1 MAYTTEFKK
10 QWKKLSDYL
19 ESEMIRAS
27 KEPDGIQVN
36 QLAALLENEKKRWQV
51 MGEYNYAWLE
61 KLRRE
66 NAEVAAQF
74 ESALKSVRL
83 AQEKP
88 ADKPSALLVVGPAAV
103 GALVG
108 FGVPALFKC
117 SLTWILVGG
126 IGLTAVAGYVGYNIC
141 KIKKEA
147 AAAAE
152 RKRYLAQ
159 IEMAGEKLTAIL
171 KKTD

>member
-1 MAYTTEFKK
+1 MAYTVEFKK

-19 ESEMIRAS
+19 ESEMIRTG
-27 KEPDGIQVN
+27 KEPGGIQAN

-51 MGEYNYAWLE
+51 MGEYNHAWLE

-74 ESALKSVRL
+74 ETALKAVRL

-88 ADKPSALLVVGPAAV
+88 VEKPSPLLAAGPAAA

-108 FGVPALFKC
+108 FGVPALFKWG
-117 SLTWILVGG
+117 LTWILVGG

-141 KIKKEA
+141 KIKKED

-152 RKRYLAQ
+152 RKMYLAQ
-159 IEMAGEKLTAIL
+159 VETAGEKLTAIL
-171 KKTD
+171 KKAD

>member
-1 MAYTTEFKK
+1 MAYTVEFKK

-19 ESEMIRAS
+19 ESEMIRTG
-27 KEPDGIQVN
+27 KEPGGIQAN

-74 ESALKSVRL
+74 EATLKSVKL

-88 ADKPSALLVVGPAAV
+88 VEKPSPLLAAGPATA

-108 FGVPALFKC
+108 FGVPAIFKWG
-117 SLTWILVGG
+117 LMWTLVGG
-126 IGLTAVAGYVGYNIC
+126 IGLTAIAGYAGYNVY
-141 KIKKEA
+141 KIKKDDA
-147 AAAAE
+147 AATE
-152 RKRYLAQ
+152 RKLYLAQ
-159 IEMAGEKLTAIL
+159 MEAAGEKLTAIL
-171 KKTD
+171 KKAD

>member
-1 MAYTTEFKK
+1 MAYTVEFQK

-19 ESEMIRAS
+19 ESEMIRNS
-27 KEPDGIQVN
+27 KEPGGIQVN

-66 NAEVAAQF
+66 NAEVAVQF
-74 ESALKSVRL
+74 EAALKSVKL

-88 ADKPSALLVVGPAAV
+88 VEKPSSLLTAGPAIA

-108 FGVPALFKC
+108 FGVPALFKWG
-117 SLTWILVGG
+117 LKWILVGG

-141 KIKKEA
+141 KIKKEE

-152 RKRYLAQ
+152 RKMYLAQ
-159 IEMAGEKLTAIL
+159 MEMAGEKLTAIL
-171 KKTD
+171 KKAD